1 MTILRHLLERLG
13 PELVTAPEGIDE
25 AYRGDWI
32 CKADAQVRPAA
43 LVRPRT
49 TADVAALLSI
59 CHQHR
64 VPLVAQGGRT
74 GLTGG
79 AVPGQGWV
87 ILSLERLRGVEALD
101 TVSATMTVWAGTPL
115 QKVQEAADAVD
126 MLFPLD
132 IGSRGSC
139 TIGGNI
145 ATNAGGNRVLRYGM
159 MRELVLGL
167 EVVTADGTVVESLNT
182 MLKNNAG
189 YDLKQLYIGS
199 EGTLGVVT
207 RAVLRLFPKP
217 RSVHTAL
224 CAVSDYGK
232 AQQLLRHVKSGLGG
246 ALAAFE
252 VMWPDFYQLATTG
265 SERGAPLARGAA
277 AYILIESMGVSEA
290 VDAQTFAN
298 VIEAALE
305 QGLISDAVVAQSGRE
320 SAELWIIRDAS
331 GEFQRTFW
339 PFLSFDVSLPITSIG
354 EFVADCAQRLRQ
366 RWPDIGIVNFGHI
379 ADSNIHVCVKP
390 GAAPLP
396 EHEVDEVVYQ
406 AVRDYRGSVS
416 AEHGIGLLKR
426 AYLGHTRNAAELA
439 LMRSLKRS
447 LDPAGILNPGKIFEP

>member
-1 MTILRHLLERLG
+1 MTLLSHLLERLG
-13 PELVTAPEGIDE
+13 PELVTGPEGIDE

-32 CKADAQVRPAA
+32 CKADALVRPAA

-49 TADVAALLSI
+49 TADVAATLSI

-74 GLTGG
+74 GLSGG

-101 TVSATMTVWAGTPL
+101 TAGATITVWAGTPL

-199 EGTLGVVT
+199 
-207 RAVLRLFPKP
+207 AVLRLFPKP

-265 SERGAPLARGAA
+265 SERRAPLAHGAA

-290 VDAQTFAN
+290 IDAQIFAN

-305 QGLISDAVVAQSGRE
+305 TGVISDAVVSQSRGDSAQ
-320 SAELWIIRDAS
+320 LWAIRDAS

-339 PFLSFDVSLPITSIG
+339 PFLSFDVSLPITTIG
-354 EFVADCAQRLRQ
+354 DFVADCARRLRQ
-366 RWPDIGIVNFGHI
+366 RWPDIGLVHFGHI
-379 ADSNIHVCVKP
+379 ADSNIHVCIKP
-390 GAAPLP
+390 GAVPLP
-396 EHEVDEVVYQ
+396 EPEVDAVVYQ

-439 LMRSLKRS
+439 LMRSLKCS